1 MKFGKLVDY
10 DRDCRPSY
18 SGFTGRPDKDGTRS
32 RPLQRKWHEV
42 LHGCRPFG
50 SFLFDGLGYRVGK
63 SRSKLTCSCEGPYL
77 LSPEN
82 FWKPIC
88 CILVTTCCE
97 ISCFFKTT
105 AKKLGDQYIV
115 GPPNLKV
122 GGPVS
127 LPTVVAP
134 MLWCSARFSP
144 SAYSR
149 LLYSNWLSNRVI
161 LCV

>member
-63 SRSKLTCSCEGPYL
+63 SRSKLTCSCEGPCL

-122 GGPVS
+122 GDQ
-127 LPTVVAP
+127 
-134 MLWCSARFSP
+134 SP
-144 SAYSR
+144 YLR
-149 LLYSNWLSNRVI
+149 LLR
-161 LCV
+161 LCYGVLLVSRHLHTVDYCTRTGCPTE